1 MLKDWYF
8 SIILLITYLLTFH
21 FWMLVSNTFVL
32 VSGLCVAFSLSI
44 FMVRSQRRGYFRNLF
59 DITYH
64 GFIILDI
71 LLETVFV
78 QDHDH
83 YGFSL
88 CALAFSVVVGGYR
101 YKKLKERP
109 MIPLN
114 ITTRPT
120 IISE

>member
-1 MLKDWYF
+1 MVKDWYF
-8 SIILLITYLLTFH
+8 SIILLVIYVLTFH

-32 VSGLCVAFSLSI
+32 VSGLCIAFSLSI
-44 FMVRSQRRGYFRNLF
+44 FIVRAQRRGYFRNLF
-59 DITYH
+59 EMACH

-71 LLETVFV
+71 LLEAVFV
-78 QDHDH
+78 KDHDH
-83 YGFSL
+83 YGFYL

-109 MIPLN
+109 MIPID
-114 ITTRPT
+114 ITTQPT